1 MVMISRRFF
10 LGTLLGISPL
20 AFALQPR
27 LIRIAQIGAEHS
39 HAGGKLEALRHLTS
53 LYEVAAISAAGRPSG
68 AVYAG
73 IPLME
78 EAELLAIPGLQAV
91 TVETRVE
98 EACGAAL
105 RALRAGKHVHL
116 DKPGA
121 LSHPEFRAMRL
132 EAERRGLCLQMGYML
147 RANPAFE
154 WLFKAVRAGWL
165 GEVLE
170 IDAAMGKMADSKT
183 RSAIGALEGG
193 GMFELAC
200 HLIDAVL
207 TILGKPTEVVARST
221 PSNNDSVR
229 DNQIALLVYP
239 RATATIRC
247 NHADPFGSAH
257 RRFKVTGTKGAVEI
271 QPLESGEFSVSLVES
286 AGGMKKGVQHLK
298 LPLPRGRYD
307 EEFVELA
314 RVIRGEKAYGWSAEH
329 DIAVHETVLLAAGL
343 DPR

>member
-1 MVMISRRFF
+1 MTRRFF
-10 LGTLLGISPL
+10 LGTLLGCSPL
-20 AFALQPR
+20 AFAGQAG

-39 HAGGKLEALRHLTS
+39 HAGGKLEALLHLKGV
-53 LYEVAAISAAGRPSG
+53 YEVAAISAERKPSG

-73 IPLME
+73 VPLISE
-78 EAELLAIPGLQAV
+78 PELLSIPGLHAV

-121 LSHPEFRAMRL
+121 LSHTEFRAMRL
-132 EAERRGLCLQMGYML
+132 EAEQRGLCVQMGYML

-165 GEVLE
+165 GKILE
-170 IDAAMGKMADSKT
+170 IDASMGKMADPQT

-200 HLIDAVL
+200 HLIDAVV
-207 TILGKPTEVVARST
+207 TILGKPAEVVARST
-221 PSNNDSVR
+221 PSGNDSVR

-247 NHADPFGSAH
+247 NHADPFGGQH

-271 QPLESGEFSVSLVES
+271 WPLESGEFSVSLVES
-286 AGGMKKGVQHLK
+286 AGGMKEGVHHMK
-298 LPLPRGRYD
+298 LPLSRGRYD

-314 RVIRGEKAYGWSAEH
+314 RVIRGEKAYGWNAAH
-329 DIAVHETVLLAAGL
+329 DIAVHETVLLAAGVA
-343 DPR
+343 PR